1 MSKFKNMTFE
11 AYLDFFKEII
21 EKENPSAPY
30 DDADYMEYAR
40 LNWSRM
46 NRWLKT
52 GVIKEELK
60 QLIEG
65 LNSPQK
71 WIVITEP
78 WCGDAAHLT
87 PFIYMI
93 ASNNPMIQLEF
104 ELRDSEPF
112 RIQQYLTN
120 GSQSIPK
127 LIIKNHEEEDIAI
140 WGPRP
145 QKAQD
150 YFLSLKEK
158 NMEHEQI
165 KLELQKWYNED
176 KGQSIQDEFISI
188 LQTELVKTEAH

>member
-1 MSKFKNMTFE
+1 MTFE

-40 LNWSRM
+40 LNWSRV

-60 QLIEG
+60 QLIQEI
-65 LNSPQK
+65 NSPQK

-93 ASNNPMIQLEF
+93 ARNNPLIHLEF

-127 LIIKNHEEEDIAI
+127 LIIKNQEDEDFVV

-176 KGQSIQDEFISI
+176 KGQSIQDEFINI
-188 LQTELVKTEAH
+188 FQKAQVKTELH